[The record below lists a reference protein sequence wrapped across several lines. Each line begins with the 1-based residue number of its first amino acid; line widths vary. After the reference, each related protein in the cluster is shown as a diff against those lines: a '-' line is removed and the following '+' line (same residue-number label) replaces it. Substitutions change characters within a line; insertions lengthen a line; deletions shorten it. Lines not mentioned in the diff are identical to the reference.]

1 MFDDICLFIAIVNYG
16 NFSLAARALDIS
28 QATLSKK
35 IYALEMLIGSK
46 LINRDSRNFNL
57 TNNGK
62 VFYETFKYLEE
73 EVKQKLHK
81 VVEKASIQSVRLL
94 LPSCLANN
102 SINDEIYGVSNSL
115 ANIKLQIT
123 YSNLLDFELVDSS
136 YDLALSSRFNQS
148 LQLQQNIIHSTKN
161 ILITNI
167 TNINRIEAR
176 LEYLSEMTY
185 VVFGRHHG
193 QQIELNHKDKSISF
207 TPRIMIYIDN
217 IGEIKQYL
225 MNPSIIAIIP
235 EHIVAKQFSRDEI
248 KPVLIEYYCG
258 YTQYELHYNK
268 DQLFATKA
276 VANLLDKVVHQL
288 KVALFN

>member
-1 MFDDICLFIAIVNYG
+1 MFDDICLFIAIVNCG

-35 IYALEMLIGSK
+35 ISALEILIGSK

-62 VFYETFKYLEE
+62 VFYDRFKHLEE
-73 EVKQKLHK
+73 EFKQKLHN
-81 VVEKASIQSVRLL
+81 VVEKGSTQSVRLL
-94 LPSCLANN
+94 LPSWLANN

-136 YDLALSSRFNQS
+136 YDLALISRFTPY

-167 TNINRIEAR
+167 ANMNKIDAQ
-176 LEYLSEMTY
+176 LECLSEMTY

-193 QQIELNHKDKSISF
+193 QQIELNYKDKSISF

-248 KPVLIEYYCG
+248 KPVLTEYYCG

-276 VANLLDKVVHQL
+276 VAILLDKIVRRL